1 VGYLWNKVEINVF
14 SLSLVGSSA
23 FQEIMLTR
31 DVVSGQVIKACGL
44 SGVEIASGAEVSGA
58 LELVLSAAE
67 TTVSRQLAL
76 KL

>member
-31 DVVSGQVIKACGL
+31 DVVSGQVIKARGL